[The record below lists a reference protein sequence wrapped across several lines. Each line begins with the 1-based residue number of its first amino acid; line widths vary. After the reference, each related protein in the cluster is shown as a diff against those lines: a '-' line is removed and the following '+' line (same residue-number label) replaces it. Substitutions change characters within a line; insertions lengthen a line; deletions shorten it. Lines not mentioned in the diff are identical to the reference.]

1 MLENAFLNGKI
12 CLVNASGIYTH
23 VVQSKESQG
32 VRVLWHMV
40 HRGHSAD
47 IAAMLFD
54 PSDIWV
60 AVCAVC
66 MGKVQKIM
74 KIQAGST
81 LQ

>member
-1 MLENAFLNGKI
+1 
-12 CLVNASGIYTH
+12 
-23 VVQSKESQG
+23 
-32 VRVLWHMV
+32 MV